1 MEANIM
7 LGKNLGTLDFTHFST
22 LRYYG
27 VGGVKM
33 YEKEIEKMFNGIFE
47 IKQLNSNIE
56 KGIDSYHHAHI
67 LLSLNDDK
75 NSFDSILKYFNP
87 INIAYGREKRLVK
100 KYYPDSKSFKDTY
113 IEVLFKK
120 LHSKKSVFH
129 IENVLS
135 TTNASIYSYK
145 FSSYGINSNYYCR

>member
-1 MEANIM
+1 M
-7 LGKNLGTLDFTHFST
+7 LGKNVGSLNFTHFGT

-27 VGGVKM
+27 VGGVKL
-33 YEKEIEKMFNGIFE
+33 YEKEIEKMFNAIFE

-67 LLSLNDDK
+67 LLNLNNDV

-100 KYYPDSKSFKDTY
+100 IYYPELKCFKDTY
-113 IEVLFKK
+113 VEVLFQK
-120 LHSKKSVFH
+120 LHSKKSIFH
-129 IENVLS
+129 IENVFS
-135 TTNASIYSYK
+135 TINASIYSYK
-145 FSSYGINSNYYCR
+145 LSSYGINNNYYCR